1 MTMNTSTQAVLGCL
15 RTHEA
20 ELRAMGVRSLALF
33 GSVARGEA
41 TAGSDVDL
49 VVRLGPG
56 FSKGGFEHFGRL
68 EELRRR
74 LAEIV
79 GRDVDVVE
87 EPVGRERLRREIEAA
102 RVDAF
107 VENVARGD

>member
-1 MTMNTSTQAVLGCL
+1 MTMDVPTQAVLDSL
-15 RTHEA
+15 RAHEA
-20 ELRAMGVRSLALF
+20 ELRSLGVHSLALF

-41 TAGSDVDL
+41 AAGSDVDL

-56 FSKGGFEHFGRL
+56 FSRGGFDHFGRL
-68 EELRRR
+68 AALRQR

-87 EPVGRERLRREIEAA
+87 EPVRKERLRREIEAA
-102 RVDAF
+102 RVHAF
-107 VENVARGD
+107 

>member
-1 MTMNTSTQAVLGCL
+1 MMNTSTQAVLDSL
-15 RTHEA
+15 RAHEA
-20 ELRAMGVRSLALF
+20 ELRALGVRSLALF

-56 FSKGGFEHFGRL
+56 FSKGGFDYFGRL
-68 EELRRR
+68 EELRLR

-87 EPVGRERLRREIEAA
+87 EPVERQTLQRAIDEE
-102 RVDAF
+102 RVLAF
-107 VENVARGD
+107 